1 MENQYSKSDLKIS
14 SILIAVGFIALLSF
28 GVIWNKKHNPDLM
41 NDIKSKINQSQT
53 EKDTQTIDE
62 DTQELYTTYQAD
74 AEALSI
80 PDLKAA
86 IPILVENLN
95 VQYKKDPAF
104 TGDIYLNLDAY
115 LNVYKKRVPSDA
127 AYVDKIV
134 SSLYE
139 AYGPCL
145 GVPKEQCQ

>member
-14 SILIAVGFIALLSF
+14 SILITVGFIVLLAF

-41 NDIKSKINQSQT
+41 NDIKSKVSQSQT
-53 EKDTQTIDE
+53 EKDTQTIGE
-62 DTQELYTTYQAD
+62 DTQELYMTYQAD

-134 SSLYE
+134 SILYE

>member
-1 MENQYSKSDLKIS
+1 MENKYPKSDLKIS
-14 SILIAVGFIALLSF
+14 SILITVGFIVLLAF
-28 GVIWNKKHNPDLM
+28 GVIWNKKHNPDLI
-41 NDIKSKINQSQT
+41 NDIKSQVNQSVNK
-53 EKDTQTIDE
+53 EDPQTISE
-62 DTQELYTTYQAD
+62 DTQDLYMTYQAD
-74 AEALSI
+74 AEALSVS
-80 PDLKAA
+80 DLKAA

-127 AYVDKIV
+127 AYVDIIV
-134 SSLYE
+134 SKLYE
-139 AYGPCL
+139 TYGPCL